1 LGLRTPRTND
11 ITGAA
16 FTADEQV
23 FTQQGSNRIG
33 HKNWKSLYRAY
44 MDASFTQRVVRP
56 TSCAPTAR
64 VCDDTLGMLGP
75 VIRDS
80 VGDTIEVDVPLAHG

>member
-23 FTQQGSNRIG
+23 FTQQGCNRIG

-44 MDASFTQRVVRP
+44 MDASFTQRVARP

-64 VCDDTLGMLGP
+64 VGDGQLIYDQAGTTNVDDPTPGERLTEGS
-75 VIRDS
+75 D
-80 VGDTIEVDVPLAHG
+80 